1 MKSRNSTETKT
12 FEIAMEVLISFILRS
27 LVRFR
32 DRFNRR
38 TTAYSHSISVHHAFH
53 WLGNEHECNH
63 VFFYCYCV
71 KFHSFMAKEE
81 KKTWH
86 EFIFQRIFTLN
97 WILTL
102 KQTEPGSS
110 NSNNTCQITLRPL
123 KFTAN
128 VCVCVCD
135 SEYISNENNHK
146 KFVDNEFLCSNFSP
160 SQLSR
165 QSNMCVIAL
174 ILQSIKWDQSQ
185 RCEFG
190 GKW

>member
-1 MKSRNSTETKT
+1 MTFPTHLYCTVRLNIHRVTKVNTLNEFLQMKSRNSTETKT

-38 TTAYSHSISVHHAFH
+38 TTAYSHSISVHYAFH

-71 KFHSFMAKEE
+71 KFHSFMAKGE
-81 KKTWH
+81 KKTWN

-128 VCVCVCD
+128 VCVCVRFRI
-135 SEYISNENNHK
+135 YK
-146 KFVDNEFLCSNFSP
+146 QWKQP
-160 SQLSR
+160 
-165 QSNMCVIAL
+165 
-174 ILQSIKWDQSQ
+174 
-185 RCEFG
+185 
-190 GKW
+190 

>member
-1 MKSRNSTETKT
+1 MTFPTHLYCTVRLNIHRVTKVNTLNEFLQMKSRNSTETKT
-12 FEIAMEVLISFILRS
+12 FEIVMEVLISFIFRS

-63 VFFYCYCV
+63 VFFPSLLCEIPQLYGQRREENM
-71 KFHSFMAKEE
+71 KRIHFSKDFHFE
-81 KKTWH
+81 
-86 EFIFQRIFTLN
+86 L
-97 WILTL
+97 ILTL

-128 VCVCVCD
+128 VCVCVRFRI
-135 SEYISNENNHK
+135 YK
-146 KFVDNEFLCSNFSP
+146 QWKQP
-160 SQLSR
+160 
-165 QSNMCVIAL
+165 
-174 ILQSIKWDQSQ
+174 
-185 RCEFG
+185 
-190 GKW
+190 